1 MPEPE
6 QTGLLGLDFQEL
18 SSIVQRHGQPEYRA
32 RQLFQ
37 AIYPQRV
44 GELDAIST
52 LPKQFRTALKEE
64 GLDIRWPVI
73 AQNFV
78 SADGTIRYLIRMA
91 DGETVETVWMPEG
104 DGGEAGD
111 GSDAGDNGWGRATL
125 YVSSHACCAVNCRF
139 WLTPLMR
146 V

>member
-37 AIYPQRV
+37 AIYPQRI

-52 LPKQFRTALKEE
+52 LPKQFRTALKAE
-64 GLDIRWPVI
+64 GLEIRRPEI
-73 AQNFV
+73 AQSFV
-78 SADGTIRYLIRMA
+78 STDGTIRYLIRMG

-111 GSDAGDNGWGRATL
+111 GSDAGDNGWWRAPSC
-125 YVSSHACCAVNCRF
+125 VF
-139 WLTPLMR
+139 GQMR
-146 V
+146 WSVDLSFCVTRLL

>member
-44 GELDAIST
+44 GELDTIST
-52 LPKQFRTALKEE
+52 LPKQFRAALKEE
-64 GLDIRWPVI
+64 GLDIRRPVI
-73 AQNFV
+73 AQNCV
-78 SADGTIRYLIRMA
+78 STDGTSRYLMRMA

-111 GSDAGDNGWGRATL
+111 GSEAASEEAGEVVRPEDAVGEKQ
-125 YVSSHACCAVNCRF
+125 V
-139 WLTPLMR
+139 
-146 V
+146 